1 VIFLKN
7 WDDAQFILALARC
20 STIRAAGKS
29 LNINHTTVS
38 RRIRKIEKNLSTRL
52 FEKTSSG
59 YITTPSGQIMYE
71 AAKKIEDLIVSV
83 EKQINGADMELAGDV
98 YISIPDIFDTWVCE
112 HFSKVFVSY
121 PKLTIHL
128 KSEIKNVDL
137 AKREADIALRI
148 TQYPPEDMIGKKIAT
163 IPIAVYANSSFE
175 VDPTKPLSSYPWVRW
190 DSKFRDSQVEKWTES
205 ASVGAPSVTR
215 VNTYKS
221 LSMMIKSGYG
231 IGCLSPWFADYE
243 PNLKKVSSIIEEAS
257 MDVWILTHPD
267 LRGVKRIQKCKDV
280 IISIFDDI

>member
-1 VIFLKN
+1 MKN

-20 STIRAAGKS
+20 GTIRGAGKS

-59 YITTPSGQIMYE
+59 YIKTPSGEIMHE
-71 AAKKIEDLIVSV
+71 AAKKIEDLIISS
-83 EKQINGADMELAGDV
+83 EKQINGADMELTGDV

-112 HFSKVFVSY
+112 QFSKVFASY

-128 KSEIKNVDL
+128 DSEIDNVDL

-148 TQYPPEDMIGKKIAT
+148 TQYPPEDMIGKKIAE

-175 VDPTKPLSSYPWVRW
+175 VDPSKPLSSYPWVRW
-190 DSKFRDSQVEKWTES
+190 DSKYSDSQVEKWTES
-205 ASVGAPSVTR
+205 ASIGAPSVTR

-221 LSMMIKSGYG
+221 LSMMIKNGYG
-231 IGCLSPWFADYE
+231 IGCLSPWFADCE
-243 PNLKKVSSIIEEAS
+243 PNLKQVSSIIEEAS
-257 MDVWILTHPD
+257 MDIWILTHPD
-267 LRGVKRIQKCKDV
+267 LRGVKRIQKCKDS
-280 IISIFDDI
+280 IIDIFDNI